1 MTANSEKGANFLG
14 RIKHLFAVCE
24 KTPYKAAI
32 RGNSTLVKPT
42 RFNPFRDEFMLRLT
56 KDNFNALVKKYLKNK
71 TEKTKQKEKTKAK
84 TSKHKS
90 K

>member
-1 MTANSEKGANFLG
+1 MDDGKGTSLLTVNSEKGANFLG

-42 RFNPFRDEFMLRLT
+42 RFNPFRDEFMLNLT
-56 KDNFNALVKKYLKNK
+56 KDNFNGLVKKYLKNK
-71 TEKTKQKEKTKAK
+71 YKG
-84 TSKHKS
+84 
-90 K
+90 